1 MNTIY
6 LIRHG
11 ALVEEYGRQ
20 RYLGQQEVPLSDKGR
35 RQMEIAADFL
45 AAAEI
50 AAIISSPLGRCLES
64 AEIIGK
70 KLQLRPSVD
79 DNFAEI
85 NLGAW
90 DGRKREDIKAKFP
103 REYAARGRD
112 LKNFRPPGGGESFQ
126 DLQDRAWPAFLTTLK
141 KHDNPLAIVTHAGV
155 IRVIISKLQGTSLN
169 ELLTIGQDYGC
180 INTLSADERQIFCR
194 KINFIPKPS

>member
-11 ALVEEYGRQ
+11 ALVEEYGRK
-20 RYLGQQEVPLSDKGR
+20 RYLGQQEVSLSDKGR

-64 AEIIGK
+64 AEIIAQ
-70 KLQLRPSVD
+70 KLQLRSSVD
-79 DNFAEI
+79 NNFAEI

-90 DGRKREDIKAKFP
+90 DGRKREDIMAQFP
-103 REYAARGRD
+103 QDYAARGRD
-112 LKNFRPPGGGESFQ
+112 LKNFRPPGGESFQ
-126 DLQDRAWPAFLTTLK
+126 DLQERAWPAFLTALK
-141 KHDNPLAIVTHAGV
+141 KYDKPLAIVTHAGV

-169 ELLTIGQDYGC
+169 NLLAIGQDYGC
-180 INTLSADERQIFCR
+180 INILSADEKQIFCR
-194 KINFIPKPS
+194 KINFIPRSS